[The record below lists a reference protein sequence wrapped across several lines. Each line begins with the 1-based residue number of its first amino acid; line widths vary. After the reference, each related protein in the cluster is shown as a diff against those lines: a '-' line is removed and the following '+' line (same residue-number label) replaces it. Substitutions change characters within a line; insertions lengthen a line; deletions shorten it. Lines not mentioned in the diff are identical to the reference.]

1 MGGEFMKFKPLAD
14 RILGKIEE
22 QEQKTESGI
31 IIPDTAKEKPQKA
44 RVEAVGGDVEHVKV
58 GDLVLFAK
66 YSGTELK
73 LNDQDYI
80 ILKEDEVLG
89 IFE

>member
-1 MGGEFMKFKPLAD
+1 LKSKN
-14 RILGKIEE
+14 K
-22 QEQKTESGI
+22 KTESGI
-31 IIPDTAKEKPQKA
+31 IIPDTVKEKPQKA
-44 RVEAVGGDVEHVKV
+44 KVEAVGGDVEHVKV